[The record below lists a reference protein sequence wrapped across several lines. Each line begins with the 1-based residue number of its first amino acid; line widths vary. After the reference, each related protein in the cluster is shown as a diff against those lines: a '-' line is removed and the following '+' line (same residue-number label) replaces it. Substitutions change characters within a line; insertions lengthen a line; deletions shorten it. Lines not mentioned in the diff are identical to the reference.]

1 MTSIGEFD
9 YGELN
14 QREMQLLTLQELQSI
29 NKKIA
34 QLDADMTFIRKE
46 VSQIQILTMQV
57 TAITAEL
64 VIKSKK
70 IEELEKFKTQI
81 TTAIIVINVIWG
93 IAVVIINYLKP

>member
-1 MTSIGEFD
+1 MANFGEFD

-29 NKKIA
+29 SKKIE
-34 QLDADMTFIRKE
+34 QLDSDMSFIRKE

-64 VIKSKK
+64 AIKSQK
-70 IEELEKFKTQI
+70 IEELEKFKIQI
-81 TTAIIVINVIWG
+81 TTAIIIINVIWG
-93 IAVVIINYLKP
+93 IGVVIVNYLKP